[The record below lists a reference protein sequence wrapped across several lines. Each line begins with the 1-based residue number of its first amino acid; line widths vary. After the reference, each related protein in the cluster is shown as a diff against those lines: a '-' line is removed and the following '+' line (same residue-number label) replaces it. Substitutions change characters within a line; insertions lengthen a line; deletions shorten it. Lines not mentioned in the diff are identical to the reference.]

1 MDKEQMIVVDVP
13 NTLVREIV
21 YTYLGARKAN
31 GDVMYDVGITLHPE
45 LDTFEERADGSHR
58 IRYAKDG
65 RTITVRPAW
74 IYWSEIVRPA
84 KRTVMGKADAQKP
97 TVVN

>member
-1 MDKEQMIVVDVP
+1 MDKEQAIVVDVP
-13 NTLVREIV
+13 NTLVREIS
-21 YTYLGARKAN
+21 YTYMGARSIKGEVFYMEN
-31 GDVMYDVGITLHPE
+31 FVLHLE
-45 LDTFEERADGSHR
+45 LDSFEVLPDGTHR
-58 IRYAKDG
+58 LYWAKDG